1 MVHSSRRSSSGAHP
15 ATYAS
20 LRCLRASLG
29 LVICH
34 SHPPLFPSLFFCIR
48 LFRCATTTPPFIRRP
63 VKTAPFVFYINVG
76 TGPFSVN
83 VGTGPFRLTLALGLL
98 GFTLTVYTVE
108 CLVVWGLAL
117 LIAAAAG
124 RDAFLKVCFFNTTK
138 LLRDYFVGEISSLN
152 FEVKGVT
159 IGDFCLRKDSL
170 KVGLRALGLR
180 VRSTYNQS

>member
-34 SHPPLFPSLFFCIR
+34 SHPPLFPSLFFAYVYSAALQLLR
-48 LFRCATTTPPFIRRP
+48 LLFVGQSKQLLLYFRLTLALGLL
-63 VKTAPFVFYINVG
+63 V
-76 TGPFSVN
+76 
-83 VGTGPFRLTLALGLL
+83 LTLALGLL

-117 LIAAAAG
+117 LNAAAAG
-124 RDAFLKVCFFNTTK
+124 
-138 LLRDYFVGEISSLN
+138 
-152 FEVKGVT
+152 
-159 IGDFCLRKDSL
+159 
-170 KVGLRALGLR
+170 
-180 VRSTYNQS
+180 

>member
-34 SHPPLFPSLFFCIR
+34 SHPPLFPSLFFAYVYSAALQLLR
-48 LFRCATTTPPFIRRP
+48 LLFVGQSKQLLLYFI
-63 VKTAPFVFYINVG
+63 
-76 TGPFSVN
+76 
-83 VGTGPFRLTLALGLL
+83 LTLALGLL
-98 GFTLTVYTVE
+98 YFILTLALGLLYFILTLALGLLITLTVYTVE

-124 RDAFLKVCFFNTTK
+124 
-138 LLRDYFVGEISSLN
+138 
-152 FEVKGVT
+152 
-159 IGDFCLRKDSL
+159 
-170 KVGLRALGLR
+170 
-180 VRSTYNQS
+180 